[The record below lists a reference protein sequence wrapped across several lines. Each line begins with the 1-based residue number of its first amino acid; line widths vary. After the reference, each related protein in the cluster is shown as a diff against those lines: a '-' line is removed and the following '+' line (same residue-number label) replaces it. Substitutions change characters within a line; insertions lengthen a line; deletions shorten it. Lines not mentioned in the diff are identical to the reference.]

1 MRTLLCQEQNL
12 KVGPQILLERI
23 LQRNAIQLPPGVNE
37 KPLAWHFHARQF
49 QNFYFWQSVTFCN
62 IQFWSNGVPLIDC
75 LKTIEIFWRARQ
87 TVSEYPRF
95 HGFRFVWTNI
105 HPCPNPSSSL
115 NKNLTAQTISRHWGK
130 LPGFLWFCPE
140 FLWFSVSSER
150 YWAVCQTAK

>member
-1 MRTLLCQEQNL
+1 MRALLCQDQNS

-23 LQRNAIQLPPGVNE
+23 SQRNVIPLPPGVNE

-62 IQFWSNGVPLIDC
+62 IKFWSNGVPLIDC

-87 TVSEYPRF
+87 TVSEYPRLQ
-95 HGFRFVWTNI
+95 GFRFAWTNI

-115 NKNLTAQTISRHWGK
+115 NKNCPDFVI
-130 LPGFLWFCPE
+130 LPGDFFCDLVQAQSAIKL
-140 FLWFSVSSER
+140 F
-150 YWAVCQTAK
+150 AKQQNNALNVP